1 MSVTRHRTSC
11 RDPRFPGRVILPALL
26 LVLSAFA
33 GCGFHLQGR
42 TPLPAP
48 LAVTFI
54 EAGNG
59 QSDFVQDLRKALLA
73 SGARLVRE
81 PSAATAKLRIL
92 RDEVSRTV
100 LSVSATNIPR
110 EYELTYAVRFSVEA
124 GGRELLAPRDVS
136 LSRDYSFDEQQM
148 LAKTREEELLREALA
163 RDLVGIVM
171 RQLASL

>member
-1 MSVTRHRTSC
+1 M
-11 RDPRFPGRVILPALL
+11 
-26 LVLSAFA
+26 
-33 GCGFHLQGR
+33 
-42 TPLPAP
+42 
-48 LAVTFI
+48 
-54 EAGNG
+54 
-59 QSDFVQDLRKALLA
+59 QDLRKALLA